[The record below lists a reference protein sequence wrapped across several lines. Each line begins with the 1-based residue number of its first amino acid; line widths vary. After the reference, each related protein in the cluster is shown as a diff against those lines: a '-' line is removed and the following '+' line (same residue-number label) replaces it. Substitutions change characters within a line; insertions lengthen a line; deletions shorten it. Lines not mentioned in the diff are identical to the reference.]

1 MGLLMATLAGGWAQ
15 GESLALGQIID
26 EVQCAADA
34 SQRYALYL
42 PSNFTPLRR
51 WPVILAY
58 DAGGRGRRAVERYK
72 EAAEKYG
79 YIVAGSNN
87 SRNGPWEISLTAAK
101 AMTGDVDRRFPID
114 PKRVY
119 TAGMSGGA
127 RVAMKLALDSDL
139 IAGVFASSAAFP
151 DEPRESVRFP
161 IFGSA
166 GTNDFNHQ
174 EMHELDRDLKSPHR
188 VEFFDGTHEW
198 LPVALATDGVE
209 WMEIQAM
216 KAGLRPRDSQMI
228 DAILERRI
236 ARAEAQKNNL
246 DQMREWKSIATDFQ
260 GLKDVLQYA
269 GRAAV
274 LEHQADVKELLKAE
288 RLEEERELHASA
300 EIYQLRDRMGNGTS
314 FAKLKERVTQLLAQS
329 KAPEDSS
336 ERRIARRVL
345 TGFSASSRSIR
356 DPAFQELLNQ
366 IRPPGAPGGPPAP

>member
-1 MGLLMATLAGGWAQ
+1 MATLAGGWAQ

>member
-1 MGLLMATLAGGWAQ
+1 MATLAGGWAQ
-15 GESLALGQIID
+15 GESLPLGQIID

-34 SQRYALYL
+34 SQRYSLYL

-101 AMTGDVDRRFPID
+101 AMTGDVDKRFPID

-166 GTNDFNHQ
+166 GTNDFNH
-174 EMHELDRDLKSPHR
+174 
-188 VEFFDGTHEW
+188 
-198 LPVALATDGVE
+198 
-209 WMEIQAM
+209 
-216 KAGLRPRDSQMI
+216 
-228 DAILERRI
+228 
-236 ARAEAQKNNL
+236 
-246 DQMREWKSIATDFQ
+246 
-260 GLKDVLQYA
+260 
-269 GRAAV
+269 
-274 LEHQADVKELLKAE
+274 
-288 RLEEERELHASA
+288 
-300 EIYQLRDRMGNGTS
+300 
-314 FAKLKERVTQLLAQS
+314 
-329 KAPEDSS
+329 
-336 ERRIARRVL
+336 
-345 TGFSASSRSIR
+345 
-356 DPAFQELLNQ
+356 
-366 IRPPGAPGGPPAP
+366 